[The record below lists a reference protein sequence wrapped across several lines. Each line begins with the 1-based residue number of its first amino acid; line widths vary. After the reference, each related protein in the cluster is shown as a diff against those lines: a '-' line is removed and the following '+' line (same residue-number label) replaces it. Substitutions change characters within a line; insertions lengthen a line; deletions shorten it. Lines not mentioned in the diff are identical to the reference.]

1 MLSTTSSHLKN
12 QDIWNANFCWIRNLI
27 YMSMNW
33 KFLLFYYWK
42 ENNFHHHSAF
52 FSPSFSV
59 FCCNRKFIHWA
70 DSFSFKIRAFVPV
83 PIKLWSVFLNWLF
96 NVHDVMNIL
105 HAEGNFLNLSNEE
118 KKQVLYL
125 VERFLSLI
133 SKLASLLLNLLKILE
148 VTFELKT
155 VLLTLPFII

>member
-125 VERFLSLI
+125 VERFLSYF
-133 SKLASLLLNLLKILE
+133 KTSL
-148 VTFELKT
+148 T
-155 VLLTLPFII
+155 VVEFAQNTGSNFWT

>member
-1 MLSTTSSHLKN
+1 
-12 QDIWNANFCWIRNLI
+12 
-27 YMSMNW
+27 
-33 KFLLFYYWK
+33 
-42 ENNFHHHSAF
+42 
-52 FSPSFSV
+52 
-59 FCCNRKFIHWA
+59 
-70 DSFSFKIRAFVPV
+70 
-83 PIKLWSVFLNWLF
+83 
-96 NVHDVMNIL
+96 MNIL
-105 HAEGNFLNLSNEE
+105 HAEGNFMNLSNEE

>member
-1 MLSTTSSHLKN
+1 
-12 QDIWNANFCWIRNLI
+12 
-27 YMSMNW
+27 
-33 KFLLFYYWK
+33 
-42 ENNFHHHSAF
+42 
-52 FSPSFSV
+52 
-59 FCCNRKFIHWA
+59 
-70 DSFSFKIRAFVPV
+70 
-83 PIKLWSVFLNWLF
+83 
-96 NVHDVMNIL
+96 MNIL

-133 SKLASLLLNLLKILE
+133 SKLASLLSNLLKILE